1 MSTLYI
7 VFTATSYKTG
17 SFIRMMTRGQY
28 NHVSIAFDP
37 DLDEVYSFG
46 RLWLH
51 TPFCGGFV
59 REGGERFILG
69 GKRASVSVCA
79 VHVDD
84 AHMRAVRARV
94 NSMLRSGPYHYIYN
108 MASAALVPMRVR
120 AHIRD
125 CYTCIEFAV
134 SILLIA
140 GYPIRD
146 KFYSIT
152 ELHRIL
158 SPNEIY
164 CGEYPGC
171 APGESSTYFVRI
183 PPLTGITVTTRQ
195 LWRMTRRIARK

>member
-1 MSTLYI
+1 MATLYI
-7 VFTATSYKTG
+7 VFTATRYKTG
-17 SFIRMMTRGQY
+17 GFIRLMTRGQY
-28 NHVSIAFDP
+28 NHVSISFDP

-46 RLWLH
+46 RLLLH

-59 REGGERFILG
+59 REGSERFIYG
-69 GKRASVSVCA
+69 GKRAAVSVCA

-140 GYPIRD
+140 GYPLRD

-158 SPNEIY
+158 SQNEIY
-164 CGEYPGC
+164 CGEYPGIVT
-171 APGESSTYFVRI
+171 GEGGAYFVRVPI
-183 PPLTGITVTTRQ
+183 LTGITVTTRQ
-195 LWRMTRRIARK
+195 LWRMTRRIARR